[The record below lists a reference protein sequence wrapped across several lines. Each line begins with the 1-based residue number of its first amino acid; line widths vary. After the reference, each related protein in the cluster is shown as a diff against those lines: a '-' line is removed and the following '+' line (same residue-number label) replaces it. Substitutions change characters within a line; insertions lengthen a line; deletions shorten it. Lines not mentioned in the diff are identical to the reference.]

1 MSRISMAEK
10 IEFLNKHDRMA
21 TDAFENSDPDKRKQ
35 IIALARKEL
44 RYSEKTADVDIGSGL
59 RMANIKRMLQ

>member
-21 TDAFENSDPDKRKQ
+21 TDAFENNDFDKRKQ
-35 IIALARKEL
+35 ITALARKEL
-44 RYSEKTADVDIGSGL
+44 RYSDKTTNTDIGAGL